1 MSIETVE
8 VSDRPVVR
16 TDPTGHAQA
25 PTGQTPSSGPQRRK
39 TAASIRWDYLVFFVS
54 LHLLSLLVF
63 VPYFFSWAGVAALV
77 VGVLVFGQLAI
88 PIAYHRLLAHRSFR
102 SPKWFERT
110 LVTLAMCTAQETPA
124 QWVAWHR
131 RHHSHADEA
140 EDPHSP
146 RVNWFWAH
154 VQWLIHERRGTLQT
168 FSTFEKYAR
177 DILAD
182 PYYKWIEKLPS
193 PSGVFYFTH
202 LILLTSLAA
211 ATTTWWYG
219 WGAEAVRMTASLI
232 VWGVF
237 ARTVWVWH
245 ITWSVNS
252 VAHLFG
258 YRNFDLQ
265 DDSRNNWFVA
275 LLTGGEGWH
284 NNHHADPASAT
295 VQHRWWEFDP
305 NYYVIRLLAM
315 LGLVTDV
322 VPPREQRRAASKA
335 TAKPR

>member
-1 MSIETVE
+1 MRMTSLSAIEATE
-8 VSDRPVVR
+8 PAVR
-16 TDPTGHAQA
+16 KAA
-25 PTGQTPSSGPQRRK
+25 AVTPGSLATQ
-39 TAASIRWDYLVFFVS
+39 ASIRWDYLIFFVS
-54 LHLLSLLVF
+54 VHLLSLLVF
-63 VPYFFSWAGVAALV
+63 VPYFFSWAGVVALV
-77 VGVLVFGQLAI
+77 GGVIVFGQLAI

-131 RHHSHADEA
+131 RHHSHADEP

-146 RVNWFWAH
+146 RLGWVWAH
-154 VQWLIHERRGTLQT
+154 VRWLIHERRGKLQT
-168 FSTFEKYAR
+168 FSAFEKYAR

-182 PYYKWIEKLPS
+182 PYYRWIEKLPN
-193 PSGVFYFTH
+193 PAGVFYFTH
-202 LILLTSLAA
+202 LAIYAA
-211 ATTTWWYG
+211 VAGGIMTWWYG
-219 WGAEAVRMTASLI
+219 LGSEALRMTASVV

-252 VAHLFG
+252 LAHLSG
-258 YRNFDLQ
+258 YRNYDLD

-305 NYYVIRLLAM
+305 NYYVIRLLATV
-315 LGLVTDV
+315 GLVTDII
-322 VPPREQRRAASKA
+322 PPRTQRRAASASAGKQ
-335 TAKPR
+335 P